1 MDIDPSTGGS
11 ITPKDIAEVFDA
23 YERWKVA
30 RRGELEARVRF
41 RNELEQQISKHL
53 GSEDEHPW
61 PDVIVRDLARVDE
74 YSKLDDSI
82 WGISPWFKVE
92 KKGLYH
98 RGFEVKLALAQVVL
112 SKTEAREAEHGK
124 GDEIVLIVGRI
135 PFDSIVEIDW
145 AGDEH
150 YSDPHFYCWFEHK
163 EGCYESIE
171 VYRKANRDI
180 HPSYWQ
186 HLDGVRFK
194 PIRRSRFERW
204 RMHRKIKK
212 AQREFEREHGS

>member
-1 MDIDPSTGGS
+1 LKSS
-11 ITPKDIAEVFDA
+11 
-23 YERWKVA
+23 
-30 RRGELEARVRF
+30 
-41 RNELEQQISKHL
+41 
-53 GSEDEHPW
+53 
-61 PDVIVRDLARVDE
+61 
-74 YSKLDDSI
+74 
-82 WGISPWFKVE
+82 SPWRKSSCQRRRPE
-92 KKGLYH
+92 
-98 RGFEVKLALAQVVL
+98 RR
-112 SKTEAREAEHGK
+112 SK

-171 VYRKANRDI
+171 VYRKAYRDI
-180 HPSYWQ
+180 HPGYWQ